1 MLQPL
6 ARLCVGSDCSIG
18 RIAISPA
25 TASRGHRRW
34 QTMHNRWW
42 SEAQPAGNGY
52 LTIIRRRRC
61 RTNLSIKE
69 RPLRTYM
76 HLLHLRETCRA
87 YCHTPLQTRRSIIYS
102 HLITSDI
109 NRASGY
115 NLHNPTLAPQATMW
129 GQPNT
134 PQHQQPR
141 SGCRPNNIRS
151 QNPQN
156 HKNLINLSEF
166 NHLSAF
172 SAPLCEK
179 ITAPMVP
186 SVLPYSPTSF
196 YAGD

>member
-1 MLQPL
+1 MPVRLVRRVRLIVGDSSAYPHVADCTTFVVNARLLILQPL

-52 LTIIRRRRC
+52 LTIIRRRKC

-129 GQPNT
+129 GQQNAPHH
-134 PQHQQPR
+134 PQPR
-141 SGCRPNNIRS
+141 RGCR
-151 QNPQN
+151 
-156 HKNLINLSEF
+156 
-166 NHLSAF
+166 F
-172 SAPLCEK
+172 SN
-179 ITAPMVP
+179 
-186 SVLPYSPTSF
+186 
-196 YAGD
+196 DR